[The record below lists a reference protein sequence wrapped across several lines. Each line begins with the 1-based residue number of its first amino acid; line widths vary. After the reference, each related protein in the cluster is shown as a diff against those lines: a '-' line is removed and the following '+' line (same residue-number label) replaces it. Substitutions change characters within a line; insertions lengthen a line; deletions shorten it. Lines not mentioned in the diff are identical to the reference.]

1 MFAQD
6 ILATAVLTSLLILI
20 LILGVI
26 ITIFIANRR
35 HVKQEINIAQMQL
48 NYEKELRTVENEVQ
62 EQVLVNVARE
72 LHDNIGQMLTLM
84 NIQIEQEKWG
94 RPEMQ
99 QVMKPIEETLQST
112 IQEVRLLGRNLNSDL
127 LEQNG
132 LINTIDN
139 EINRLKGLSQ
149 FTVHWNSDGVEP
161 VMDKNKRV
169 MAYRIFQE
177 MINNM
182 LKHARASNV
191 YISLQGKGSFSLTVT
206 DDGRGFDMNEAMNK
220 STSSGLKNIM
230 KRASLAELN
239 CEIDAAVGKGCTFT
253 LKQIG

>member
-1 MFAQD
+1 MAMFAND
-6 ILATAVLTSLLILI
+6 IIITTILVSLLILL
-20 LILGVI
+20 LIAGVI

-62 EQVLVNVARE
+62 EQVLINVARE

-84 NIQIEQEKWG
+84 NIQIEQEKWD
-94 RPEMQ
+94 RPDMQ
-99 QVMKPIEETLQST
+99 QALKPVEETLQST

-139 EINRLKGLSQ
+139 EVNRLKGLDQ

-161 VMDKNKRV
+161 VLDKNKRV
-169 MAYRIFQE
+169 MVYRIFQE

-191 YISLQGKGSFSLTVT
+191 YIDLQGKDRFSLTVK
-206 DDGRGFDMNEAMNK
+206 DDGQGFDMNEAMNK
-220 STSSGLKNIM
+220 STSSGLKNIL

-239 CEIDAAVGKGCTFT
+239 CNIDAAVGKGCTFT
-253 LKQIG
+253 LK

>member
-1 MFAQD
+1 MFAND
-6 ILATAVLTSLLILI
+6 ILITTILLSLLILLFI
-20 LILGVI
+20 AGIV
-26 ITIFIANRR
+26 ITISIANRR

-62 EQVLVNVARE
+62 EQVLINVARE
-72 LHDNIGQMLTLM
+72 LHDNIGQLLTLM
-84 NIQIEQEKWG
+84 NIQIEQEKWDK
-94 RPEMQ
+94 PEMQ

-132 LINTIDN
+132 LIKTIDN
-139 EINRLKGLSQ
+139 EVNRLQGLSQ
-149 FTVHWNSDGVEP
+149 FTVHWTNDGIEP

-182 LKHARASNV
+182 LKHARAANV
-191 YISLQGKGSFSLTVT
+191 YISLQGKGSFSLTVK
-206 DDGRGFDMNEAMNK
+206 DDGRGFDMDEAINK
-220 STSSGLKNIM
+220 STSSGLKNMM

-239 CEIDAAVGKGCTFT
+239 CNIDAAVGKGCTFT

>member
-1 MFAQD
+1 MFAND
-6 ILATAVLTSLLILI
+6 ILITTILLSLLILLFI
-20 LILGVI
+20 AGIV

-62 EQVLVNVARE
+62 EQVLINVARE

-94 RPEMQ
+94 KPDMQ
-99 QVMKPIEETLQST
+99 QTLKPIEETLQST

-139 EINRLKGLSQ
+139 EVNRLKGLNQ
-149 FTVHWNSDGVEP
+149 FTVHWSSDGVEP
-161 VMDKNKRV
+161 VMDKNTRV

-191 YISLQGKGSFSLTVT
+191 YIDLQGKEHFCLTVR
-206 DDGRGFDMNEAMNK
+206 DDGRGFDMHEAVNK
-220 STSSGLKNIM
+220 STSSGLKNIL

-253 LKQIG
+253 LKQLG